1 VLRTSF
7 EGGAPLLFGAV
18 SVWLGGGAN
27 GLMWTFLVMLFPM
40 LVAGSLVL
48 PGRRTY
54 PRDVA
59 TAAASAAA
67 TAKKA

>member
-7 EGGAPLLFGAV
+7 EGGAPLLLGPV

-40 LVAGSLVL
+40 LVARSLVL

-67 TAKKA
+67 TAKNA